1 MSACIAVLNAGS
13 SSLKFAVYDAA
24 PGEALL
30 FKGQLDG
37 IGVSPRLVVK
47 GPQGE
52 PLEERGWPAEGF
64 DHAAATHEV
73 LATSIQRIDGRPV
86 LGVGHRV
93 VHGGRTFAAPV
104 RVDASVIAALRELSP
119 LAPLH
124 QPHNLAP
131 IEAIAEG
138 APHVAQ
144 VACFDTAFHRAQ
156 PSVAQM
162 FALPR
167 RFHEA
172 GVQRYGFHGLSY
184 EFVSGRLREVAPG
197 LAAARMIVAHLGNGA
212 SLCAIRDGRSVA
224 STMGFTAVDGLMMGT
239 RSGSLDPGVLI
250 HLMDAYGMDAR
261 ALEDLIYKRSGLLGV
276 SGISSD
282 MRALRSSPEPHA
294 AEAVEL
300 FVYRVVREIGSMAA
314 ALGGLDALVF
324 TGGIGENDAQAREA
338 IVRACGWMGLE
349 LDEAANRAGGAA
361 RRISLAGS
369 PAAAWVVPTD
379 EERMIARHT
388 RSLLSLTPAAD

>member
-1 MSACIAVLNAGS
+1 MSACLAVLNAGS

-47 GPQGE
+47 DPRGE
-52 PLEERGWPAEGF
+52 PLEERSWPAEGF

-93 VHGGRTFAAPV
+93 VHGGRAYAQPV
-104 RVDASVIAALRELSP
+104 RIDASVIAALRELEP

-138 APHVAQ
+138 APHIAQ
-144 VACFDTAFHRAQ
+144 VACFDTAFHRGQ
-156 PSVAQM
+156 SPMAQM

-184 EFVSGRLREVAPG
+184 EFVASRLSELAPDLVRGRI
-197 LAAARMIVAHLGNGA
+197 IVAHLGNGA
-212 SLCAIRDGRSVA
+212 SLCAIRDGRSMA
-224 STMGFTAVDGLMMGT
+224 STMGFTAVDGLVMGT

-261 ALEDLIYKRSGLLGV
+261 ALEDLVYKRSGLLGV

-282 MRALRSSPEPHA
+282 MRALRASSEPHA
-294 AEAVEL
+294 MEAVGL

-314 ALGGLDALVF
+314 ALGGIDGLVF
-324 TGGIGENDAQAREA
+324 TGGIGENDAQAREE
-338 IVRACGWMGLE
+338 IVRACGWLGLE
-349 LDEAANRAGGAA
+349 LDEVANGPGGAA
-361 RRISLAGS
+361 RRISREGS
-369 PAAAWVVPTD
+369 RAAAWIVPTD

-388 RSLLSLTPAAD
+388 AALLSLAPEVA